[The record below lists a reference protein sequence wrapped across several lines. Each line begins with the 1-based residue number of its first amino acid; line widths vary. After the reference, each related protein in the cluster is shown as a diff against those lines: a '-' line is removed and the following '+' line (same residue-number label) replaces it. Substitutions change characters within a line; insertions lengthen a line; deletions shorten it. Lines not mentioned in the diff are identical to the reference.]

1 MSNNKGCKMPSK
13 SVTLKV
19 DSDLYDNYRVYCKQE
34 GIIVSRQFE
43 KLMEKELKENGKS
56 KSK

>member
-1 MSNNKGCKMPSK
+1 MPSK

>member
-1 MSNNKGCKMPSK
+1 MPSK

-19 DSDLYDNYRVYCKQE
+19 DSNLYDDYRAYCKQE

-43 KLMEKELKENGKS
+43 KLMEKELKDNGKS